1 MSERDQLL
9 ALDDVA
15 LSELCRISFGYGSG
29 PGGQKRNKSSTA
41 VRVELPGT
49 GYFATDCTERSQHR
63 NRANALRKLRLTIA
77 LRWRELPARVPEHFP
92 CAPEHHDYPLVLA
105 ALFDLLEEH
114 GYDHRAVAAQLGTSP
129 TALVRRIA
137 RDPAA
142 WTAFAAERNR
152 RGLPELSAR

>member
-63 NRANALRKLRLTIA
+63 NRAIALRKLRLNIA
-77 LRWRELPARVPEHFP
+77 LALRTHPASELPRAR
-92 CAPEHHDYPLVLA
+92 CALDHPDYPLWVARLLDHLEESSDELRSVLKSPVSITGIEAPLRSPSIPVRLCICSTIRLLDLVLA
-105 ALFDLLEEH
+105 
-114 GYDHRAVAAQLGTSP
+114 
-129 TALVRRIA
+129 
-137 RDPAA
+137 
-142 WTAFAAERNR
+142 
-152 RGLPELSAR
+152 